1 MNKKHIKS
9 NSLSNNVI
17 SFGLGGTEPSVDENN
32 ENNLDVMLKNSRS
45 MSTNIRQSLGNG
57 SERGDQEHQ
66 IRIEISKTEV
76 LDSMKKDQLKDLS
89 LLYYDFNNSKARLMS
104 KMKKM
109 SDFIIK
115 EEAGDDGDGAA
126 QHLES

>member
-1 MNKKHIKS
+1 M
-9 NSLSNNVI
+9 
-17 SFGLGGTEPSVDENN
+17 
-32 ENNLDVMLKNSRS
+32 KN
-45 MSTNIRQSLGNG
+45 
-57 SERGDQEHQ
+57 
-66 IRIEISKTEV
+66 
-76 LDSMKKDQLKDLS
+76 DQLKDLS

-126 QHLES
+126 QLPDSQEKKTRKLKY

>member
-1 MNKKHIKS
+1 
-9 NSLSNNVI
+9 
-17 SFGLGGTEPSVDENN
+17 
-32 ENNLDVMLKNSRS
+32 
-45 MSTNIRQSLGNG
+45 
-57 SERGDQEHQ
+57 
-66 IRIEISKTEV
+66 
-76 LDSMKKDQLKDLS
+76 MKKEYLKDLS

-126 QHLES
+126 QHPESHEKKTRKSKH

>member
-1 MNKKHIKS
+1 M
-9 NSLSNNVI
+9 
-17 SFGLGGTEPSVDENN
+17 
-32 ENNLDVMLKNSRS
+32 KN
-45 MSTNIRQSLGNG
+45 
-57 SERGDQEHQ
+57 
-66 IRIEISKTEV
+66 
-76 LDSMKKDQLKDLS
+76 DQLKDLS

-126 QHLES
+126 QPPDS